1 MNNIEVPTAVVPI
14 RLLADVYELL
24 SEHEDDSRMMRE
36 IEKILNNHNWGRND
50 IAVSKQQEG
59 DDE

>member
-24 SEHEDDSRMMRE
+24 SEHEDDVRVMGE
-36 IEKILNNHNWGRND
+36 IEKILNNHNWSR
-50 IAVSKQQEG
+50 
-59 DDE
+59 DDA